1 MNRSLKMA
9 AALAVCLPVIV
20 SICPGWETLAAAT
33 TRVPGSFIE
42 IVDCQ
47 YSYVV
52 GGEEWSVEC
61 RYRID
66 EGEWRTASSRGSGG
80 VWELRLPGTSVQATV
95 VDYKVQWSYGDEVG
109 SLRVG
114 ARQVK

>member
-1 MNRSLKMA
+1 MNRSLAPA
-9 AALAVCLPVIV
+9 AALAVCFVVLLAPIAGLQ
-20 SICPGWETLAAAT
+20 SPAAAT
-33 TRVPGSFIE
+33 TRTPGSLVE
-42 IVDCQ
+42 VAQCE

-52 GGEEWSVEC
+52 GSDQWWIEC

-66 EGEWRTASSRGSGG
+66 EGEWRTAATQGKGG
-80 VWELRLPGTSVQATV
+80 VWELRLPGTSVEATV
-95 VDYKVQWSYGDEVG
+95 VDYKIQWSYGDDLG